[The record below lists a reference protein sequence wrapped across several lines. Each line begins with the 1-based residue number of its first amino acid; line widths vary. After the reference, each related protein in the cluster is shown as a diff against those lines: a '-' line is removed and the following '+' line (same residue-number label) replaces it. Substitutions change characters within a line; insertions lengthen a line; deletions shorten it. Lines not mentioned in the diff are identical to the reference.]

1 MSFKDYLLLDALFPG
16 MKYEYYDGVVRLMS
30 GGSREHA
37 RIAGNMY
44 VELDLQFRSGPG
56 TVYNSDMRVQ
66 VAENR
71 FYFPDV
77 TVTCNV
83 EDRRRGIKTVLSPC
97 LVVEVLSPTTEKVDR
112 TEKIKAYQECPT
124 IVEIVLVNQFTPSV
138 EIWRRAEEDPCSWP
152 YAHYESG
159 AEVELTSIDVRLSME
174 EIYRGLDFDEALA
187 ET

>member
-1 MSFKDYLLLDALFPG
+1 MSFKEYLLLDALFPG
-16 MKYEYYDGVVRLMS
+16 IKYEYQDGAVRLMS

-44 VELDLQFRSGPG
+44 VELDLQFRSGPC

-66 VAENR
+66 VAENK

-83 EDRRRGIKTVLSPC
+83 EDRRRGIKTVLSPR
-97 LVVEVLSPTTEKVDR
+97 LVVEVLSPTTEQVDR
-112 TEKIKAYQECPT
+112 TEKIKAYQGCPT
-124 IVEIVLVNQFTPSV
+124 IVEIALVNQFTPRV
-138 EIWRRAEEDPCSWP
+138 EVWRRTEEDQYTWH

-159 AEVELTSIDVRLSME
+159 TEVELTSVDVCLSME
-174 EIYRGLDFDEALA
+174 EIYRGIDFDDPLP